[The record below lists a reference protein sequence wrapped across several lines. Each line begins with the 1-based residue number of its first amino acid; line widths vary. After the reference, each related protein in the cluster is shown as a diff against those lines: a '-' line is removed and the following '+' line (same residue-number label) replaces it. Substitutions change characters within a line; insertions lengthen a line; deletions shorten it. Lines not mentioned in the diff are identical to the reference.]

1 MIEEHRHTT
10 NKLVKQTLKQIS
22 RTTKIPYAKVI
33 EDFKNGSEYLA
44 YEFWKIL
51 EPQNSGYNCVTFC
64 HTCKNLCFIQKM
76 NNLMMVFLLWVD
88 LISSLRWAFG
98 S

>member
-1 MIEEHRHTT
+1 MIEKNRHKT

-22 RTTKIPYAKVI
+22 RITKIPYAKVI

-51 EPQNSGYNCVTFC
+51 EPQNLGYNRVTFC
-64 HTCKNLCFIQKM
+64 HTCKKFMLYTEEEQPDDSVPFMGGLN
-76 NNLMMVFLLWVD
+76 
-88 LISSLRWAFG
+88 
-98 S
+98 